1 MMYFDNC
8 ATTQVFDAAADTAL
22 RFMKRDYVNSS
33 APYTAALFN
42 EKELQRARSAA
53 AASIGAGEKEL
64 FFTSGG
70 TESDNTVLF
79 GAISRQRDRILISA
93 TEHPAVYEAAMRM
106 KTRAARITVLPV
118 DGNGVVS
125 ARALENELDDKCA
138 LVSIMHVN
146 NETGVINPVKELA
159 ELTHRLSPGCIF
171 HSDGVQAHMRI
182 KVNVKELGVDAYSVS
197 AHKVHAPKG
206 VGALYVARGTR
217 IERLFEGGGQQ
228 EGFRS
233 GTVNLPGI
241 AAYASALKEFED
253 VHAVER
259 IEEIKNVFL
268 SELKGCVINSAG
280 ARTAPHIVSAAF
292 PGLQAST
299 LQNALE
305 EAGVIVGKGSACSSR
320 SSRISRTME
329 SMGLERSIAQ
339 GTVRIGIGALN
350 TKDEAAQA
358 CRIINE
364 ISAGLLRFKR
374 R

>member
-1 MMYFDNC
+1 MIN
-8 ATTQVFDAAADTAL
+8 
-22 RFMKRDYVNSS
+22 
-33 APYTAALFN
+33 
-42 EKELQRARSAA
+42 
-53 AASIGAGEKEL
+53 
-64 FFTSGG
+64 
-70 TESDNTVLF
+70 
-79 GAISRQRDRILISA
+79 
-93 TEHPAVYEAAMRM
+93 
-106 KTRAARITVLPV
+106 
-118 DGNGVVS
+118 
-125 ARALENELDDKCA
+125 
-138 LVSIMHVN
+138 VSIMHVN

-206 VGALYVARGTR
+206 VGALYVAQGTR

-253 VHAVER
+253 ARAVDR
-259 IEEIKNVFL
+259 IKEIKNIFL
-268 SELKGCVINSAG
+268 TELKGCVINSAG